1 MERKHLNWSTVN
13 SGNQELVMKHIKNI
27 FRGHQFEDVAI
38 VHFKRMRKC
47 KTIRSGFFY
56 FTNSIRYSSSSDAL
70 GPLAILHEV
79 KTWIERSMSLLESLD
94 KVPQYFVQCQLL
106 MLLTDFCVYYTGIAS
121 HRNKN
126 SFFY

>member
-1 MERKHLNWSTVN
+1 MERKRLNWSTVN
-13 SGNQELVMKHIKNI
+13 SGNQEPVMKHIKNI
-27 FRGHQFEDVAI
+27 FSGHQFEDVAI

-56 FTNSIRYSSSSDAL
+56 FTNSIRFSSSSDAL
-70 GPLAILHEV
+70 GPLAILHEM

-106 MLLTDFCVYYTGIAS
+106 ML
-121 HRNKN
+121 
-126 SFFY
+126 